1 MIHPDTP
8 DKAHEVAGPWPS
20 VTVMA
25 CAGDSGNAAGLAI
38 DKPGGRPRQVVE
50 AVAGQPEAEQQGQ
63 QDDDLVAVGRPLPR
77 RPGRP
82 ASQE

>member
-38 DKPGGRPRQVVE
+38 DKPGGRPRPKV
-50 AVAGQPEAEQQGQ
+50 PTTWEAEDAEQ
-63 QDDDLVAVGRPLPR
+63 AC
-77 RPGRP
+77 
-82 ASQE
+82 